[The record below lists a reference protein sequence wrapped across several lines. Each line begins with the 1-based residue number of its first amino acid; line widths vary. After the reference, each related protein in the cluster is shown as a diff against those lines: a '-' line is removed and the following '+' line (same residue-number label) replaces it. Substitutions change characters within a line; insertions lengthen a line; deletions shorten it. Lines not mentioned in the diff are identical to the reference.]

1 MTGTKGWSNL
11 IYVDICLTWM
21 PQAPMDRANGKHDAL
36 HPPQGGS
43 ISFLTHGC
51 TKKRMIHATALHS
64 VAIRDQVD
72 SSLHNVEWIETSR
85 KGNGWQNNFD
95 EVNRAFSKAKSENP
109 PRIYTIVCLIALG
122 SATNINLRN
131 PTEVPALV
139 GLGFN
144 PHACALPTSGLEN
157 GDILHQGDQAL
168 YYYIDSETTPICFSW
183 KHMMQ

>member
-1 MTGTKGWSNL
+1 MTKLNRVSHSSLEGINLMVVVMTGTKGWSNL
-11 IYVDICLTWM
+11 IYVDTCLTWM

-85 KGNGWQNNFD
+85 KGNG
-95 EVNRAFSKAKSENP
+95 
-109 PRIYTIVCLIALG
+109 
-122 SATNINLRN
+122 
-131 PTEVPALV
+131 
-139 GLGFN
+139 
-144 PHACALPTSGLEN
+144 
-157 GDILHQGDQAL
+157 
-168 YYYIDSETTPICFSW
+168 
-183 KHMMQ
+183 